1 MIITDLMMPGINGLE
16 LIDQLKED
24 RFTKH
29 IPLIIVSAKISE
41 KEQAEGLQRG
51 ANAYLTK
58 PFSPEVLHSVVDR
71 LMQNQQEMKD
81 YFYSPESAYQVNE
94 GQLLH
99 QEDKAFIESVNDLVK
114 QHIKEEGFGPDWI
127 ANELHMSS
135 RMFSRRFKRITGT
148 TPSDFIKAY
157 RFNYAAQLLVNT
169 NMSVQE
175 IIFEVGVSSKSYFYR
190 EFARKFNLTPSD
202 YRLKAATDSSTA

>member
-1 MIITDLMMPGINGLE
+1 M
-16 LIDQLKED
+16 
-24 RFTKH
+24 
-29 IPLIIVSAKISE
+29 
-41 KEQAEGLQRG
+41 QRG

-58 PFSPEVLHSVVDR
+58 PFSPEVLRSVVDR
-71 LMQNQQEMKD
+71 LMRNQQEMKD

-99 QEDKAFIESVNDLVK
+99 HEDKLFIESVNDLVK

-127 ANELHMSS
+127 ANELHISS

-169 NMSVQE
+169 NLSVQE

-202 YRLKAATDSSTA
+202 YRLKATTGSSTA